1 MNVYLCVCVRE
12 RVKHTHS
19 KAPTQVS
26 RVGAEDF
33 QLPTNLLFPSKC
45 VSSRASSEGSK

>member
-1 MNVYLCVCVRE
+1 MYTCVCERE

-26 RVGAEDF
+26 RVGTEDF
-33 QLPTNLLFPSKC
+33 QLSI
-45 VSSRASSEGSK
+45 S